1 MGRRIWQMMKKEF
14 IQVWRDRRLR
24 IFLILP
30 PIIQLIIY
38 GYAINFD
45 IRQVP
50 FGVFDEDRT
59 QASEL
64 LISRFTASEYFL
76 LTDAINSESELKGLI
91 DRSRIP
97 LAVHIPKGFAAKDQ
111 GQSAGAAAAHPG
123 RYRFQHRLDCG

>member
-1 MGRRIWQMMKKEF
+1 MGRRIWQMVKKEF

-30 PIIQLIIY
+30 PIVQLIIY

-64 LISRFTASEYFL
+64 LISRFTASEYFR
-76 LTDAINSESELKGLI
+76 LTDSINSDAELKGP
-91 DRSRIP
+91 DRP
-97 LAVHIPKGFAAKDQ
+97 QPDYPGGAHPEGFCRKNQ
-111 GQSAGAAAAHPG
+111 GQPAGAAATHPG
-123 RYRFQHRLDCG
+123 RHRFQHRLDCG